1 LAKKVRLGKRSVK
14 TLKKATWALETYVFP
29 SIGAK
34 HIGSIESHQLLQV
47 LKKIEDLGLLETARR
62 TRQRCGQIFRHGIG
76 LGYCSRDITVDIRGL
91 IEAPTVQHHAGL
103 TNPVEVGQLLRDIDA
118 YTGRRQTV
126 LAMGLGTLT
135 FARPKELR
143 QAERSAFDLEAGEWR
158 VARTI
163 MKMKVEHVIPLSR
176 QAIEIV
182 REALALSKGSRWL
195 FPCLGNPE
203 KPMSENT
210 INDALRR
217 MGYSND
223 EMTGQGVRTMAST
236 LLNEQGWPADAIEK
250 QLSHIEENEVRG
262 AYNQAKYLPVRRRMM
277 QFWADYLDELRR
289 GNTASVKDFEA
300 IAASHCGPRAIEQTL
315 RTERTPTP
323 MTNATLLPNNS
334 PEFVSCFRFS
344 IGASF
349 QIENIQML
357 PLPTTDAAA
366 LTGSDSSED
375 AEVERGRRTNGT
387 FASDYLPV

>member
-1 LAKKVRLGKRSVK
+1 M
-14 TLKKATWALETYVFP
+14 
-29 SIGAK
+29 
-34 HIGSIESHQLLQV
+34 
-47 LKKIEDLGLLETARR
+47 
-62 TRQRCGQIFRHGIG
+62 
-76 LGYCSRDITVDIRGL
+76 DIRGL

-118 YTGRRQTV
+118 DTGRRQTV

-203 KPMSENT
+203 RPMSENT

-315 RTERTPTP
+315 RTERTPPP

-357 PLPTTDAAA
+357 PLPKTDAAA